1 MMPPNSDR
9 WVLVPGTLCT
19 PEVFAPVLK
28 QLGVP
33 PERQQVIE
41 VSSPRVEDYDAPLRG
56 AIKGGEVVC
65 GFSLGAM
72 ILAHNLGA
80 LAKAKA
86 VVLFALNPF
95 PDAANRRAGRE
106 ATRDRVLAGDAA
118 GWVNEHWA
126 TMSRDTGETVKAQ
139 VINMAE
145 AMSGNIVAQTD
156 LALSRPGAVEQLSAA
171 VTPLVFI
178 TGAEDSLTP
187 PDAIQP
193 IAKACRHAGLY
204 VLDGLG
210 HFALLEAPDR
220 VALAIADGLNSV
232 PPKSKQEG

>member
-1 MMPPNSDR
+1 MTLQSSDH

-28 QLGVP
+28 HLGVP

-41 VSSPRVEDYDAPLRG
+41 VSSPRVEDYDAPLRS

-80 LAKAKA
+80 LEKAKA
-86 VVLFALNPF
+86 VVLLALNPF
-95 PDAANRRAGRE
+95 PDAPGRRAGRE
-106 ATRDRVLAGDAA
+106 ATRDRVLAGDAS
-118 GWVNEHWA
+118 GWIKEHWA
-126 TMSRDTGETVKAQ
+126 AMSRDTGETVKAQ

-145 AMSGNIVAQTD
+145 DMTGNIAAQTE
-156 LALSRPGAVEQLSAA
+156 LALSRPGAADQLKAT
-171 VTPLVFI
+171 VTPLVFV
-178 TGAEDSLTP
+178 TGAQDTLTP
-187 PDAIQP
+187 PDPIRP
-193 IAKACRHAGLY
+193 IAESCGHGRLY

-220 VALAIADGLNSV
+220 VALAIAEGLNAVAS
-232 PPKSKQEG
+232 KSKQEG